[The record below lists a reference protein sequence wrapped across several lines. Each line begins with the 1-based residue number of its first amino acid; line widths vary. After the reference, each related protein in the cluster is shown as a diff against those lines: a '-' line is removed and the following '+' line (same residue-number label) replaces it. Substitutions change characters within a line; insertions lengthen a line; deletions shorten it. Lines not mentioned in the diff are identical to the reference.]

1 MDTNDIQTDLQG
13 GKLPNT
19 KYPVSC
25 KEQLHELPERA
36 EASVI
41 LKIRGVR
48 GGGTNRT
55 PRNSIF
61 EENQGSCTSTLP
73 TYNNIT

>member
-1 MDTNDIQTDLQG
+1 MTDLQG
-13 GKLPNT
+13 GKLRNT
-19 KYPVSC
+19 KYPLPC

-48 GGGTNRT
+48 GGTNRT

-61 EENQGSCTSTLP
+61 EGNKGSYTSVIP
-73 TYNNIT
+73 TYNNII